1 MTWAFVHFNAN
12 WYRRDTIRGMAMTLR
27 LTDEDNRRLDE
38 LAAAEGRSKQDI
50 VRLAVAERWARYTRE
65 QRLTEALDRAL
76 PRYQGLLD
84 RLGTA

>member
-1 MTWAFVHFNAN
+1 
-12 WYRRDTIRGMAMTLR
+12 MAMTLR
-27 LTDEDNRRLDE
+27 LTDEENRRLGE

-50 VRLAVAERWARYTRE
+50 VRLAVAERWARHHRE
-65 QRLTEALDRAL
+65 RRLSEALDRAL